1 MNLKLLYLLGRFG
14 PLTAW
19 SGAGVLL
26 AVGVSIAAVGVRAV
40 AWPLFIA
47 GALVALLLQY
57 VAHPI
62 NDIVDYEVDVKAN
75 IQGTGR
81 DKTLIS
87 GLATARD
94 LKAVAIGVVALCVVL
109 SAAVIYYRPLAF
121 WFGIVGFAAVAAYNL
136 PPLRLSYHPFSE
148 PLMGFPTCLAIVV
161 GLSYVATNQLLVF
174 AVPVAILAGFMIV
187 AVHVTYFAMD
197 VQSDLWGGKNSTVAT
212 FPRIYWSTF
221 WPALGFVYS
230 VIVAILSTPVFFA
243 STVLF
248 VAMVFMG
255 VNVDEIRARYMT
267 HVSSLTRAEQ
277 FETARG
283 NPPRFTMDTW
293 NRASAAMRLTLVQ
306 QVKVAILHG
315 VVLSI
320 LIAVLL

>member
-14 PLTAW
+14 PLMAW

-26 AVGVSIAAVGVRAV
+26 AAAVGIATVGVGGV
-40 AWPLFIA
+40 AWSLFIP

-62 NDIVDYEVDVKAN
+62 NDIVDYDVDVKAN
-75 IQGTGR
+75 IEGTGR

-87 GLATARD
+87 GLATTQD
-94 LKAVAIGVVALCVVL
+94 LKVVAIGVIAICVVL
-109 SAAVIYYRPLAF
+109 SAYVIYYRHLAF
-121 WFGIVGFAAVAAYNL
+121 WFGIIGFAAVAAYNL
-136 PPLRLSYHPFSE
+136 YPLRLSYHPFSE
-148 PLMGFPTCLAIVV
+148 PVMGFPTCVAIVV
-161 GLSYVATNQLLVF
+161 GLSYVATNQLLAF

-187 AVHVTYFAMD
+187 SVHVSYFAMD
-197 VQSDLWGGKNSTVAT
+197 VQSDLWGGKNSTVAV

-230 VIVAILSTPVFFA
+230 VIMAFLSTPVFLA
-243 STVLF
+243 SIVLF
-248 VAMVFMG
+248 AVMTVMG
-255 VNVDEIRARYMT
+255 MNMDEIRTRYMS
-267 HVSSLTRAEQ
+267 HVNSLTRAEQ

-283 NPPRFTMDTW
+283 HPPRFTMDTW

-306 QVKVAILHG
+306 QVKISILHG